1 MINQQKKLPQNRQQL
16 CHKLCHVN
24 LVILIVNQVC
34 LNEQIK
40 AHGEDS

>member
-16 CHKLCHVN
+16 CHIN

-40 AHGEDS
+40 EHGEDS